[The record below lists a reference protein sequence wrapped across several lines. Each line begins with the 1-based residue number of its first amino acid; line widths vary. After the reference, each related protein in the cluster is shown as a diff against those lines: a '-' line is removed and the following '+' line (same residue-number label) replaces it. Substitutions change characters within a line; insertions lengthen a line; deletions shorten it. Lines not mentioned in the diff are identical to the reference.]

1 MANTTLPF
9 ALEPER
15 VLTQTSL
22 CIDGT
27 PLTSSPSEI
36 VPCSPVV
43 NTNTPAA
50 PVVSEPAPDY
60 DKALLA
66 LDRELASGLF
76 DKAARRISA
85 QKGYL
90 NRLQSVELRD
100 ADKHHSRQFVTL
112 ADIRFIK
119 LMQNGRP
126 TLACRAGDLGKAL
139 EQHGANTDSGRAQ
152 SAVLDLITPHLARAE
167 FLIKWHAER
176 LHDRWD
182 NDYTTDGRDWGYWD
196 VNCVYA
202 APGAGADYIT
212 IEGAMRIARQY
223 RCDALWVK
231 LNNAYLNYYYPPK
244 QWEREAKAANDAAEA
259 FLQQGNDTAATV
271 ATAATSATTTQ
282 EQPLSLPGEAYLP
295 VADMT
300 NEELELFMD
309 VSIGMICKEDGELYF
324 VYDEEEWALFTEVA
338 DELGYEPYYSED
350 DAARDYFTV
359 DSEARIPTYGPK
371 RSKRVSTP
379 AKEDV

>member
-1 MANTTLPF
+1 MANTTRPF

-15 VLTQTSL
+15 VMTQFSL
-22 CIDGT
+22 LIDGT
-27 PLTSSPSEI
+27 PLSPSLTEI
-36 VPCSPVV
+36 VPCSPVA

-66 LDRELASGLF
+66 LDRELDSALF

-90 NRLQSVELRD
+90 NRLQSVEVRD
-100 ADKHHSRQFVTL
+100 ADNYHSRQFVTL

-119 LMQNGRP
+119 LIQNGRP

-139 EQHGANTDSGRAQ
+139 ELHGANTDSGRTQ
-152 SAVLDLITPHLARAE
+152 SAVNDLIHPHLARAE

-196 VNCVYA
+196 CNCVYA

-212 IEGAMRIARQY
+212 IEGAMRLARQY

-244 QWEREAKAANDAAEA
+244 QWEREAKAANDAAAA
-259 FLQQGNDTAATV
+259 FLQQDNGTTVTA
-271 ATAATSATTTQ
+271 SAQ
-282 EQPLSLPGEAYLP
+282 EQLPPLPGEAYLP
-295 VADMT
+295 IADMT
-300 NEELELFMD
+300 HEELELFMD
-309 VSIGMICKEDGELYF
+309 VSIGVVCTENGDTYF

-338 DELGYEPYYSED
+338 DELGYEPYYTEED
-350 DAARDYFTV
+350 SLRDYYTE
-359 DSEARIPTYGPK
+359 DSEARLPTYGPK
-371 RSKRVSTP
+371 RSKHADAPV
-379 AKEDV
+379 KEAV